1 MAEEI
6 YGFDE
11 SKSKVTL
18 KSGAGITVGED
29 GTIGHTNEMEASA
42 SYVGGTTAVPMIKID
57 EQGHIVALTKQTIY
71 PPTSAGEA
79 GQVWTSDGAG
89 AGKWAEPSGGEVWE
103 EVDLANFPTDWVEGD
118 RIKVK
123 FKVTAYSSSKPSSW
137 SSAPTTIEPSYI
149 ASESKSP
156 PIIEFWLG
164 TETYPQPIM
173 PICITMFAYNS
184 IAITMAAFCGVEQ
197 INSNEIIRLTSIAF
211 NGGGFTSGSIYLDA
225 SNITTYVSKMWR
237 LKQ

>member
-57 EQGHIVALTKQTIY
+57 EQGHVVALTKQTIY
-71 PPTSAGEA
+71 PPTSAGTS

-89 AGKWAEPSGGEVWE
+89 AGKWADPAGGEEWE
-103 EVDLANFPTDWVEGD
+103 EVDLSNFPKDWVAGD
-118 RIKVK
+118 RVK
-123 FKVTAYSSSKPSSW
+123 IVADVYSADVTVSSWTSKPTAITPSEYVTGVSPILEFEIASVSSKQEIYDSNFSNYVLIISLYVPKVSDMNNNTKPW
-137 SSAPTTIEPSYI
+137 I
-149 ASESKSP
+149 AY
-156 PIIEFWLG
+156 L
-164 TETYPQPIM
+164 
-173 PICITMFAYNS
+173 
-184 IAITMAAFCGVEQ
+184 
-197 INSNEIIRLTSIAF
+197 AF
-211 NGGGFTSGSIYLDA
+211 NGGG
-225 SNITTYVSKMWR
+225 NITNIKTGDIIKKMWR